1 MPIQTYSVAVIDVW
15 SGDYEYIGMGLTR
28 EQADQ
33 MAKEANHEYNG
44 EVGDCYQI
52 IIEEDEIDA

>member
-28 EQADQ
+28 DQADQ
-33 MAKEANHEYNG
+33 MAKEANHTYNG
-44 EVGDCYQI
+44 EAGDCYQI